1 MTAMITVTGNVGRID
16 VRDMPDGNKVVNFGV
31 ASNQKRKD
39 KETTTWVNC
48 VAFSQLAGMLEQHLR
63 QGAKVLVITGQNALL
78 ISLSSYHRNLKNLA
92 NLKMKILKM
101 TKCRFNGYSVPVYF
115 AWNIYL
121 GSIPV
126 I

>member
-31 ASNQKRKD
+31 ASNQKRKE

-63 QGAKVLVITGQNALL
+63 QGAKVLVIGDMKNRSWEKDGVTNYRTECIVNQFEF
-78 ISLSSYHRNLKNLA
+78 LSPKSEESSKFENEDFKDDE
-92 NLKMKILKM
+92 MP
-101 TKCRFNGYSVPVYF
+101 F
-115 AWNIYL
+115 
-121 GSIPV
+121 
-126 I
+126 

>member
-63 QGAKVLVITGQNALL
+63 QGAKVLVIGDMKNRSWEKDGVTNYRTECTVNQFEF
-78 ISLSSYHRNLKNLA
+78 LSPKSEESSK
-92 NLKMKILKM
+92 
-101 TKCRFNGYSVPVYF
+101 F